1 MEKFQTNKLV
11 SNENG
16 QTHMVSMKG
25 LSSLPG
31 WLVHTQIE
39 LDGKRVFVRR
49 VDTAAG
55 SHLNDSD
62 EVFGIVV
69 SPVY

>member
-1 MEKFQTNKLV
+1 MEKLRTDKLV
-11 SNENG
+11 ANKHG

-25 LSSLPG
+25 LRSLPG

-49 VDTAAG
+49 VDAAE
-55 SHLNDSD
+55 DSN
-62 EVFGIVV
+62 EIFGIVV

>member
-1 MEKFQTNKLV
+1 MEKLQTNKLV
-11 SNENG
+11 SSEKG

-49 VDTAAG
+49 VDAAED
-55 SHLNDSD
+55 SND
-62 EVFGIVV
+62 VFGIVV